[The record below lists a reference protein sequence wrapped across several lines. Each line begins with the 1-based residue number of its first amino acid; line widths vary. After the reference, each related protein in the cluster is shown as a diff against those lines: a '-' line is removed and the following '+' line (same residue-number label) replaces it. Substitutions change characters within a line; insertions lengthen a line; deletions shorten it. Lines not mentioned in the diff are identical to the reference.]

1 MNNKLNYEKKIAEE
15 IGNALSYLGLKK
27 EPKEILDTLTCPP
40 SLEFGDYSFPCF
52 SLAKELKENPIKIS
66 EKILKIV
73 QKNPA
78 KSGIIKKIEIK
89 GAYLNFYINR
99 KDYVEEIL
107 ENILEE
113 GLEYGKEPKKNNR
126 IVIEFPAP
134 NTNKPLHLGHVRN
147 MTIGESMSRILEY
160 TGNTIIRVNM
170 NNDRGVHICKSML
183 AYEKW
188 GKNKSPDKKS
198 DHFVGDFY
206 VLFNEKFKQ
215 DPSLD
220 DAVKEMLKKWE
231 AGDPKTRALWKK
243 MNKWALEGFRETYKI
258 YGITHDKEY
267 FESDYYMKGKELV
280 EEGLKK
286 GIFQKRKDGAVII
299 DLKDK
304 GLDEKVVLRA
314 DGTSVYITQD
324 LYLAKLKDKDFNVN
338 GSIYVVGNE
347 QKYHFQVLFEIFK
360 KMGLSFADSSHHLA
374 YGMVELPEGKMKSR
388 EGTVVDADD
397 LLLELKNLVKEQMI
411 EHGNKLTEEELE
423 EKSLK
428 IALGSIKYSLLK
440 TDIFGNM
447 IFDPK
452 KSIEFEGN
460 TGTYLQY
467 SYARANSILRKAPN
481 IEAKLNILE
490 DPNIKEVGLVKKLE
504 SFQKVVGKSAKT
516 LNPSILAHY
525 SYDLARLFNEYYH
538 AYKIIGSDQESF
550 RLNLIKAFKIVFKN
564 SINLLGI
571 DELNTM

>member
-1 MNNKLNYEKKIAEE
+1 MNSKLNYEKKIAKE
-15 IGNALSYLGLKK
+15 IGKALDSLGLKK
-27 EPKEILDTLTCPP
+27 ELPEILDILTYPPTLK
-40 SLEFGDYSFPCF
+40 FGDYSFPCF
-52 SLAKELKENPIKIS
+52 SLAKEMKMNPVKIA
-66 EKILKIV
+66 EKILKILKD
-73 QKNPA
+73 KNSDSDP
-78 KSGIIKKIEIK
+78 IKKITIK
-89 GAYLNFYINR
+89 GAYLNFYIDR
-99 KDYVEEIL
+99 KDYVEKIL
-107 ENILEE
+107 GNILKK
-113 GLEYGKEPKKNNR
+113 GLKYGKEPKKNNR
-126 IVIEFPAP
+126 IIIEFPAP

-147 MTIGESMSRILEY
+147 MTIGESMSRILEH

-183 AYEKW
+183 AYKKW
-188 GKNKSPDKKS
+188 GKNKSPNKKS

-206 VLFNEKFKQ
+206 ALFNKKFKQ
-215 DPSLD
+215 NPSLD
-220 DAVKEMLKKWE
+220 NEIKKMLKKWE
-231 AGDPKTRALWKK
+231 EKDPKTRALWEK
-243 MNKWALEGFRETYKI
+243 MNKWALDGFKETYKT
-258 YGITHDKEY
+258 YGIKYDKEY
-267 FESDYYMKGKELV
+267 FESDYYMKGKEVV

-286 GIFQKRKDGAVII
+286 GIFQKREDGTVII

-360 KMGLSFADSSHHLA
+360 KMNLSFADSSFHLA
-374 YGMVELPEGKMKSR
+374 YGMVNLPEGKMKSR

-397 LLLELKNLVKEQMI
+397 LLLELKNLIKEQMI
-411 EHGNKLTEEELE
+411 KHRSKLTEKNFE

-440 TDIFGNM
+440 TDIFGDM

-481 IEAKLNILE
+481 IKTKLNIVE
-490 DPNIKEVGLVKKLE
+490 NPNIKEIRLVKKLE
-504 SFQKVVGKSAKT
+504 NFQKVVGKSAKT

-525 SYDLARLFNEYYH
+525 SYDLAKLFNEYYH
-538 AYKIIGSDQESF
+538 AYKIIGSNQESF